1 MTGKADLSLSDRLAA
16 YLSDLAQEGVAVEN
30 LARIPG
36 GASRETYRFDAVTA
50 RGRRGMIL
58 RRDPPDS
65 LIDTDRRLEYLAY
78 QSFHPLG
85 VPTPEPIAL
94 EERAEPLE
102 RPFFLMSRVEGGAA
116 ASPFQADPYAPHAET
131 VGAQF
136 FSILGQIAA
145 ADPLNL
151 PIAAAAEAPA
161 LDACGSRELA
171 RWERELDKDELFPQ
185 PIARAAIRR
194 LRRHPPPP
202 AQKLSVVH
210 GDYRS
215 GNFLHDGAGRILAI
229 LDWEMAH
236 IGDPLEDLAWAI
248 DPLWSH
254 FEPPERDGRVSGLLP
269 RSQAIALWRQASGLT
284 ADPDALAWWGLF
296 NSLKG
301 LVIWVSAA
309 KSYRDGGGTDPV
321 LGFSGWYTARRH
333 DVILADR
340 LVARLERDLES
351 AR

>member
-1 MTGKADLSLSDRLAA
+1 MTMTTPPTLANRLAD
-16 YLSDLAQEGVAVEN
+16 YLRTLMGESVTVQN

-50 RGRRGMIL
+50 AGVRGMIL

-78 QSFHPLG
+78 RSFHPLG
-85 VPTPEPIAL
+85 IPTPEPIAL
-94 EERAEPLE
+94 EESEGPLE
-102 RPFFLMSRVEGGAA
+102 RPFFLMSRVDGGAA
-116 ASPFQADPYAPHAET
+116 ASPIAVDPYAPHARAIGE
-131 VGAQF
+131 QF
-136 FSILGQIAA
+136 FTLLGQIAA
-145 ADPLNL
+145 ADPATL
-151 PIAAAAEAPA
+151 PIREATETPA
-161 LDACGSRELA
+161 PDACWSRELDHWA
-171 RWERELDKDELFPQ
+171 RELDKDELFPQ

-215 GNFLHDGAGRILAI
+215 GNFMHDGAGRIVAI

-236 IGDPLEDLAWAI
+236 IGDPLEDLAWAM
-248 DPLWSH
+248 DPMWSH
-254 FEPPERDGRVSGLLP
+254 FETERVSGLLP
-269 RSQAIALWRQASGLT
+269 RAEAIALWERASGLT
-284 ADPDALAWWGLF
+284 VDLVALGWWSLF
-296 NSLKG
+296 NSFKG

-309 KSYRDGGGTDPV
+309 RSYRDGGGRDPV

-333 DVILADR
+333 DLILAEQ
-340 LVARLERDLES
+340 LMARLE
-351 AR
+351 AA